1 MKRNL
6 LLGIDV
12 GTTSLKAILFDAD
25 GSVLAQAS
33 REYPTVYP
41 HPNWAE
47 QDPEEWW
54 RAACDILPQLFVAA
68 GADPRAVAGI
78 GVSGQAPSVVPVDRG
93 GAALRPALLW
103 LDRRAEAQCAWLRE
117 RVGAAAIAG
126 VNGGRIDPYY
136 LAPKWLWLRKHE
148 PDVYRNTHAVLQA
161 NGYLIHKLCGA
172 VCMDVSHGPLTLFF
186 DSRRLRYDEA
196 LADRMG
202 LDLAQMPPI
211 RPCAEVVGEVTA
223 AAAAATGLAPGTPVI
238 AGMCD
243 GTAAAVEAG
252 LLRPG
257 DAVEMTG
264 QSTVLLI
271 CSDEPY
277 LGEELIPLVHGVP
290 GQYLVVGALV
300 ASGGSLRWFR
310 DQLGEAERLAAPLLG
325 VDPFDLLSQE
335 AAASPAGANGV
346 IFLPYMFGERSPIW
360 DSAARGVFF
369 GLSLATKKAD
379 LVRAIMEGAAFGLR
393 HNAETAA
400 GSGFEIARLACVGGG
415 ARSAVWNQIKADVL
429 QVPIRLP
436 RTATGAPLGD
446 ALAAGVATGVYASF
460 EEAVRRVVRVER
472 EFAPDPALRARY
484 DALYQVYVGLYPALG
499 ELCSV
504 MAANEGR

>member
-1 MKRNL
+1 MSSTL

-12 GTTSLKAILFDAD
+12 GTTSLKAVLFDAD
-25 GSVLAQAS
+25 GTILSQAS
-33 REYPTVYP
+33 QEYPTVYP

-47 QDPEEWW
+47 QAPEEWW
-54 RAACDILPQLFVAA
+54 RAACAILPQLFASA
-68 GADPRAVAGI
+68 RADPRGVAGI
-78 GVSGQAPSVVPVDRG
+78 GVSGQAPSVVPVDRT

-103 LDRRAEAQCAWLRE
+103 LDRRAEAQCAWLRAH
-117 RVGAAAIAG
+117 VGAEAIAS

-136 LAPKWLWLRKHE
+136 LAPKWLWLREHE
-148 PDVYRNTHAVLQA
+148 PETYRRTHALLQA
-161 NGYLIHKLCGA
+161 NGYLIHKLCDA
-172 VCMDVSHGPLTLFF
+172 ICMDVSHGPLTLFF
-186 DSRRLRYDEA
+186 DSRRLRYAEP
-196 LADRMG
+196 LAGRMG

-211 RPCAEVVGEVTA
+211 RQCAEVVGTVTS

-277 LGEELIPLVHGVP
+277 LGEALIPLVHGVP
-290 GQYLVVGALV
+290 GHYLVVGALV

-400 GSGFEIARLACVGGG
+400 GSGFDIARLACVGGG
-415 ARSAVWNQIKADVL
+415 AASAVWNQIKADVL

-436 RTATGAPLGD
+436 RAATGAPLGD

-472 EFAPDPALRARY
+472 EFAPDPARRARY
-484 DALYQVYVGLYPALG
+484 DALYQVYVGLYPALR
-499 ELCSV
+499 ESFRAL
-504 MAANEGR
+504 ANADE

>member
-1 MKRNL
+1 MVHNL

-25 GSVLAQAS
+25 GVILAQAS
-33 REYPTVYP
+33 QEYPTVYP
-41 HPNWAE
+41 HSNWAE
-47 QDPEEWW
+47 QDAEDWW
-54 RAACDILPQLFVAA
+54 RAACEILPQLFVAA

-78 GVSGQAPSVVPVDRG
+78 GVSGQAPCVVPVDRA

-103 LDRRAEAQCAWLRE
+103 LDRRAEDQCAWLRE

-126 VNGGRIDPYY
+126 INGGRIDPYY
-136 LAPKWLWLRKHE
+136 LAPKWLWLREHE
-148 PDVYRNTHAVLQA
+148 PEIYRRTQAVLQA
-161 NGYLIHKLCGA
+161 NGFLIHKLCGA
-172 VCMDVSHGPLTLFF
+172 ICMDVSHGPLTLFF
-186 DSRRLRYDEA
+186 DSRCLRYDEE
-196 LADRMG
+196 LAGRMG

-223 AAAAATGLAPGTPVI
+223 AAAAATGLTAGTPVI

-243 GTAAAVEAG
+243 GTAAGVEAG

-277 LGEELIPLVHGVP
+277 LGRDLIPLVHGVP

-310 DQLGEAERLAAPLLG
+310 DQLGAAERLAAPLLG
-325 VDPFDLLSQE
+325 LDPFDLLSQE
-335 AAASPAGANGV
+335 AAHSPAGANGV

-393 HNAETAA
+393 HNAETAS

-436 RTATGAPLGD
+436 RAATGAPLGD

-460 EEAVRRVVRVER
+460 EEAMRRVVRVER
-472 EFAPDPALRARY
+472 EFVPDPALRARY
-484 DALYQVYVGLYPALG
+484 DALYRVYLGLYPALR
-499 ELCSV
+499 ESF
-504 MAANEGR
+504 AALAAADG